1 MIVKTSSNNLIN
13 NQIYKRR
20 TQYHFYKIYP
30 KDILLESFEKIEI
43 RLNLIKKVIQYYF
56 DYEWTETNLIL
67 KSKLFKGKHQPLNK
81 LQLKLLAIYLDGIHS
96 KDIFHGDIHVRNIFI
111 DNDKPILVDW
121 EPCTLQQINSKKII
135 KSHSRGIA
143 LKDRKN
149 KKISPL
155 TDKKGFLK
163 LISEKVFS
171 ELADTFEMENFTCR
185 ELLDYHSSS

>member
-1 MIVKTSSNNLIN
+1 MKTSSNNLIN

-81 LQLKLLAIYLDGIHS
+81 LQLKLLAIYLDGNDLPS
-96 KDIFHGDIHVRNIFI
+96 KMLEEGYIMRNV
-111 DNDKPILVDW
+111 KEILKMGKV
-121 EPCTLQQINSKKII
+121 
-135 KSHSRGIA
+135 
-143 LKDRKN
+143 
-149 KKISPL
+149 
-155 TDKKGFLK
+155 K
-163 LISEKVFS
+163 LED
-171 ELADTFEMENFTCR
+171 LP
-185 ELLDYHSSS
+185 Y